1 MSLPRYRIHR
11 TPSAAAPD
19 WARAERLTNFTF
31 PWEPT
36 PPPSTEFRALWDGE
50 TLFFRFDCVDHDI
63 VLGPGELPM
72 DRVLVSD
79 RVEIFLAPSLELKP
93 YFCLEMS
100 PNGDVLDY
108 RATHYREFERDWTC
122 PGLVVEAAIT
132 APRYCV
138 SGSLPMAT
146 LRALDVLK
154 PGAQEFYAGV
164 FRGEFSHAADGSP
177 RPGWMAWVDPQ
188 TERPD
193 FHVPTAFG
201 VFELV
206 D

>member
-1 MSLPRYRIHR
+1 MSLPCYQVHR

-19 WARAERLTNFTF
+19 WALAECLTKFIF

-36 PPPSTEFRALWDGE
+36 PPPCTEFRALWDRE
-50 TLFFRFDCVDHDI
+50 TFVFRFDCEDKDI
-63 VLGPGELPM
+63 VLGQGETPM

-122 PGLVVEAAIT
+122 PGLVVNAEVSEG
-132 APRYCV
+132 RYRV
-138 SGSLPMAT
+138 SGSLPLAT
-146 LRALDVLK
+146 LRALNVLK
-154 PGAQEFYAGV
+154 TGAQQFYAGV
-164 FRGEFSHAADGSP
+164 FRGEFSHEADGSP
-177 RPGWMAWVDPQ
+177 RPGWMTWIDPQ

-193 FHVPTAFG
+193 FHVPSAFG
-201 VFELV
+201 IFELM